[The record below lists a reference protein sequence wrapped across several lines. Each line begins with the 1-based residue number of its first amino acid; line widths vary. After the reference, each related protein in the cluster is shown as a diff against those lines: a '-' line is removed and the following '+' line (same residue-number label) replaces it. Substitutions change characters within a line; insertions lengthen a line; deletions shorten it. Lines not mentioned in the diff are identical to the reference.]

1 MVLWCISG
9 SSSCDYH
16 IGCQFNS
23 GIGPWCAEVF
33 TSITNGGE
41 DLGTRGANT
50 SIELTANMVVT
61 EEDPDMHHKTME
73 GQPARDC
80 AADHPKWRKLK
91 SLAYTF
97 LTVKPNSIAYNAI
110 RQIEKCQ
117 LRCGLCTT
125 G

>member
-1 MVLWCISG
+1 
-9 SSSCDYH
+9 
-16 IGCQFNS
+16 
-23 GIGPWCAEVF
+23 
-33 TSITNGGE
+33 
-41 DLGTRGANT
+41 
-50 SIELTANMVVT
+50 
-61 EEDPDMHHKTME
+61 MHHKTME

-125 G
+125 GGAGMEWNWASSSHGSTSNYIEHFNSNHKHIYQKAKEADNVALRKVNTKETSDQTVLPFGGVSQNI